1 MGRLYL
7 DAFLIA
13 GDDRSRFQ
21 ADWYTPEDGR
31 EMVQINL
38 RWEGPARQSAPTN
51 EGLRATFFVGE
62 GVVPEGRAARIEIRR
77 PSGAL
82 LVVGDYSRALD
93 YHSIAIATGVLRT
106 MLEGGD
112 MLVRVVDDR
121 GREVARRRVSLET
134 MSGPARMFA
143 QVRSRWENMLAEH
156 ERACLYTGPNA
167 L

>member
-1 MGRLYL
+1 
-7 DAFLIA
+7 
-13 GDDRSRFQ
+13 
-21 ADWYTPEDGR
+21 
-31 EMVQINL
+31 
-38 RWEGPARQSAPTN
+38 
-51 EGLRATFFVGE
+51 
-62 GVVPEGRAARIEIRR
+62 VVPEGRAARIEIRR

-82 LVVGDYSRALD
+82 LVAGDYSRALD